1 LNRRQA
7 WWILYLSRFDFTLK
21 HVLGTKMEKM
31 NRLSKR
37 PDWKV
42 GVKNDNNNQI
52 LIKKQWVHSLAE
64 VVIEGSEVDII
75 EKIKI
80 AREKNEEIVRVVEK
94 MKKAGVKV
102 LWEDKWQIKGDFMLK
117 KENVYVLKNE
127 ALKVKIIWLYHNIL
141 SAWYGGK

>member
-1 LNRRQA
+1 
-7 WWILYLSRFDFTLK
+7 
-21 HVLGTKMEKM
+21 MEKM

-102 LWEDKWQIKGDFMLK
+102 LWEDKWQIKGDLMLK